1 MTEIRLMYSQPFTNS
16 HFHFPII
23 PESVT
28 CQVLLQW
35 SEMYYIVLS
44 LSREMMHVPP
54 RLSKAYFH
62 HERILKLMPRW
73 GECIKIDGECN
84 DK

>member
-1 MTEIRLMYSQPFTNS
+1 MTEIKPVYSQLFTNS

-35 SEMYYIVLS
+35 SEMHYSVLS
-44 LSREMMHVPP
+44 LSREMMPMNP
-54 RLSKAYFH
+54 RLSKTYFL
-62 HERILKLMPRW
+62 HERILKLVPRW
-73 GECIKIDGECN
+73 GECI
-84 DK
+84 